1 VADGLKEAGMRC
13 DFRWAALTIVLIGLL
28 LAALIIR

>member
-1 VADGLKEAGMRC
+1 LREAGMC
-13 DFRWAALTIVLIGLL
+13 DFRWAAITIVLIGLL

>member
-1 VADGLKEAGMRC
+1 VADGLKEAGMC

-28 LAALIIR
+28 LAALAR

>member
-1 VADGLKEAGMRC
+1 VADGLKEAGMC

-28 LAALIIR
+28 LAALAH

>member
-1 VADGLKEAGMRC
+1 LREAGMC

>member
-1 VADGLKEAGMRC
+1 VGDLKEAGMC

-28 LAALIIR
+28 LAAPAR

>member
-1 VADGLKEAGMRC
+1 VADGLKEAGMC
-13 DFRWAALTIVLIGLL
+13 DFRWAAITIVLIGLL